1 MYDENAYTAH
11 SAANNLVSCWSCV
24 GRGAGPALKDTF
36 KDFKGTLGIF
46 SPDENQTPSATFS
59 QHFIAAIVRAPF
71 EMGLGAGA
79 LNDNPTPPP
88 PWPLYPKILFHQSLE
103 NHLKRRSTKFY
114 DLLLYIFIM
123 NSINYQLGSGTKGRR
138 DAWITD
144 S

>member
-88 PWPLYPKILFHQSLE
+88 PLAPLPKNIISPIVREPFE
-103 NHLKRRSTKFY
+103 T
-114 DLLLYIFIM
+114 
-123 NSINYQLGSGTKGRR
+123 
-138 DAWITD
+138 
-144 S
+144 